1 MFFVIMLSFQ
11 LAGGLILLLNG
22 LHFSK
27 DTVIRNCF
35 PGSNV
40 AVRDKNNNCVIAKER
55 MQKSALPIYLNIM
68 AFTNLVIGYG
78 IAAFSPIATY
88 ATAITVTLV
97 ALCTPVLSVFEWL
110 LIKTVINRRYA
121 KDEKI
126 PYSVLEEYGVD
137 TVATMEEIDEICKM

>member
-1 MFFVIMLSFQ
+1 
-11 LAGGLILLLNG
+11 
-22 LHFSK
+22 
-27 DTVIRNCF
+27 
-35 PGSNV
+35 
-40 AVRDKNNNCVIAKER
+40 